1 MLYVARDKNGALWL
15 YTKKPQRQIEVFASC
30 GNSEHDDALKLNPY
44 WFPDLEWEDE
54 PIEVKLVEL

>member
-30 GNSEHDDALKLNPY
+30 GNSEHDDA
-44 WFPDLEWEDE
+44 
-54 PIEVKLVEL
+54 